1 MRSTQSLI
9 IIFIVFFYSSWMLSA
24 EVNVYTS
31 RHYDSDEKLYEDFT
45 DLTGIKVNIISAK
58 GKALIERLRSEGNN
72 SPADLFITVD
82 AGNLWKVQ
90 EYGLFQKIKSKK
102 IDAIVPAKFKG
113 KNNEWVALA
122 KRARVIFYNPENL
135 SNNDIQ
141 NLSYEDLS
149 LPKWK
154 DKIVIRSSNNMY
166 NQSLVASII
175 AKKGEKHAENWA
187 RGFVNNFARKPQ
199 GNDRAQ
205 IIAVANGEADLAIVN
220 SYYLGFM
227 LSGTKGEKQ
236 LAAGKKVKILFPSQD
251 SDGAHVNISGA
262 GILKSSKNY
271 DNALKFLEF
280 MLSEKAQKHLVDNTY
295 EYPVNTNVK
304 PNPLIAQFGTSFK
317 EDEVDVL
324 NFGLFNAD
332 ALKLMDR
339 VGWQ

>member
-90 EYGLFQKIKSKK
+90 EYGLFQEIKSKK

-154 DKIVIRSSNNMY
+154 DKIV
-166 NQSLVASII
+166 L
-175 AKKGEKHAENWA
+175 
-187 RGFVNNFARKPQ
+187 
-199 GNDRAQ
+199 
-205 IIAVANGEADLAIVN
+205 
-220 SYYLGFM
+220 
-227 LSGTKGEKQ
+227 
-236 LAAGKKVKILFPSQD
+236 
-251 SDGAHVNISGA
+251 
-262 GILKSSKNY
+262 
-271 DNALKFLEF
+271 
-280 MLSEKAQKHLVDNTY
+280 
-295 EYPVNTNVK
+295 
-304 PNPLIAQFGTSFK
+304 
-317 EDEVDVL
+317 
-324 NFGLFNAD
+324 
-332 ALKLMDR
+332 
-339 VGWQ
+339 